1 MRVVVVHRLDKQ
13 KEGLEIAEEVSKK
26 LTVVGVF
33 TLEEFTPIDSD
44 LVIAVGGDGTVLR
57 IAKCSEKPI
66 VGFNAGRVGFLTS
79 YHLRNADVFLEDIDR
94 NNLTTEKL
102 WMLKAVTTNDSH
114 DIVNDVVVHR
124 SMTEGMIELDVT
136 LDSCSALHFFAD
148 GLVFSTPTGST
159 AYNLALGGAI
169 VSPCCDVFQM
179 IPIAP
184 YFFQNRSVIAPLTRR
199 ALVESPKGFE
209 IFVDG
214 AHVGRDNH
222 LEVMKSS
229 RYFTLLRPKNYDFFN
244 VLKSKVGYGRGLR

>member
-1 MRVVVVHRLDKQ
+1 VKAVVVHRSDKQ
-13 KEGLEIAEEVSKK
+13 KEGFEIADRIGKRF
-26 LTVVGVF
+26 TIVGVF
-33 TLEEFTPIDSD
+33 ALEEFTPVDSD

-57 IAKCSEKPI
+57 IAKFSEKPI

-79 YHLRNADVFLEDIDR
+79 YHLTNTDIFLKDVDR

-102 WMLKAVTTNDSH
+102 WMLKAVTTSDSH

-169 VSPCCDVFQM
+169 VSPHCDVFQM

-184 YFFQNRSVIAPLTRR
+184 YFFQNRSVIAPLTRC
-199 ALVESPKGFE
+199 ALVEARKGFE

-214 AHVGRDNH
+214 VHVGKDNH

-229 RYFTLLRPKNYDFFN
+229 RYFTLLRPKNYDFFR
-244 VLKSKVGYGRGLR
+244 VLKNKVGYGRGLK